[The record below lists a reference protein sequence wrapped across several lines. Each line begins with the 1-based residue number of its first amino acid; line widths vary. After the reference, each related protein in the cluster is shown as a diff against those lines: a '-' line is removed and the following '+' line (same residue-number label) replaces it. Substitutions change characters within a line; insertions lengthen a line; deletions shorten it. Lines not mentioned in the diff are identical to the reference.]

1 MKVSVLGGGSWATAI
16 VKLLTNNIDVSWWPR
31 SKDAVSYL
39 NEFHHNPK
47 YLQSVEFD
55 LNKLYL
61 SNNIEKVISNGDLI
75 IVAIPAAFI
84 DEQLKDVDPEL
95 LQNKII
101 FSATKGMIPEY
112 NLIPAEYF
120 HSKYNVP
127 YHQLGIICGPCHAEE
142 VALERLSYLT
152 IASSEKKHALTL
164 SEYLSCRYL
173 KTMISDDLIGAE
185 YSCILK
191 NVYALAAGIC
201 SGVGYGDNFISVLIA
216 NSIQEL
222 ERFIDIAHPIHRDTK
237 SSAYLGDLLVTAY
250 SKFSRNRTFGFMIGK
265 GYSVRSAQLEMNMI
279 AEGYYAAKSL
289 HHINKKY
296 NVEMPILSFV
306 FDVLY
311 NKKSPKKEIVSLSIK
326 MV

>member
-16 VKLLTNNIDVSWWPR
+16 VKLLTNNIDVSWWHR
-31 SKDAVSYL
+31 SKEAVSYI

-84 DEQLKDVDPEL
+84 DESLKDVDPEL

-112 NLIPAEYF
+112 HLIPAEYF

-311 NKKSPKKEIVSLSIK
+311 NKKSPKKEIVSLSKK

>member
-16 VKLLTNNIDVSWWPR
+16 VKLLTNNIGVSWWHR
-31 SKDAVSYL
+31 SQEAVSYI

-47 YLQSVEFD
+47 YLQSVAFD

-84 DEQLKDVDPEL
+84 DESLKDVNPEL

-101 FSATKGMIPEY
+101 ISATKGMIPEY
-112 NLIPAEYF
+112 HLIPAEYF

-127 YHQLGIICGPCHAEE
+127 YYQLGIICGPCHAEE

-311 NKKSPKKEIVSLSIK
+311 NKKSPKKEIVSLSKK

>member
-16 VKLLTNNIDVSWWPR
+16 VKLLTNNTDVSWWHR
-31 SKDAVSYL
+31 SDDAVKYIH
-39 NEFHHNPK
+39 EYHHNPK
-47 YLQSVEFD
+47 YLQSVAFNMD
-55 LNKLYL
+55 KLCL
-61 SNNIEKVISNGDLI
+61 SSNIETVINNGDI
-75 IVAIPAAFI
+75 IIIAIPAAFI
-84 DEQLKDVDPEL
+84 NESLKGVDPQIL
-95 LQNKII
+95 KNKII
-101 FSATKGMIPEY
+101 FSATKGMIPEHH
-112 NLIPAEYF
+112 LIPAEYF
-120 HSKYNVP
+120 HSKYNVA
-127 YHQLGIICGPCHAEE
+127 YNQLGIICGPCHAEE

-152 IASSEKKHALTL
+152 IASSEKTNALILSKH
-164 SEYLSCRYL
+164 LSCRYL

-216 NSIQEL
+216 NSIQEI
-222 ERFIDIAHPIHRDTK
+222 ERFIDVVHPIHRDTK

-279 AEGYYAAKSL
+279 AEGYYAANSL
-289 HHINKKY
+289 HHINEKY

-311 NKKSPKKEIVSLSIK
+311 KNKSPKKEIVSLSKK

>member
-1 MKVSVLGGGSWATAI
+1 MEI
-16 VKLLTNNIDVSWWPR
+16 LLS
-31 SKDAVSYL
+31 L
-39 NEFHHNPK
+39 
-47 YLQSVEFD
+47 
-55 LNKLYL
+55 
-61 SNNIEKVISNGDLI
+61 
-75 IVAIPAAFI
+75 
-84 DEQLKDVDPEL
+84 QLKDVDLEL
-95 LQNKII
+95 LKNKII

-112 NLIPAEYF
+112 HLIPAEYF

-173 KTMISDDLIGAE
+173 KTMISDDSIGAE

-311 NKKSPKKEIVSLSIK
+311 NKKSPKKEIVSLSKK

>member
-16 VKLLTNNIDVSWWPR
+16 VKLLTNNIDVSWWHR
-31 SKDAVSYL
+31 SKEAVSYI

-311 NKKSPKKEIVSLSIK
+311 NKKSPKKEIVSLSKK

>member
-16 VKLLTNNIDVSWWPR
+16 VKLLTNNIGVSWWHR
-31 SKDAVSYL
+31 SQEAVSYI

-84 DEQLKDVDPEL
+84 DESLKDVDPEL

-112 NLIPAEYF
+112 HLIPAEYF

-311 NKKSPKKEIVSLSIK
+311 NKKSPKKEIVSLSKK

>member
-16 VKLLTNNIDVSWWPR
+16 VKLLTNNIGVSWWHR
-31 SKDAVSYL
+31 SKEAVSYI

-84 DEQLKDVDPEL
+84 DESLKDVDPEL

-112 NLIPAEYF
+112 HLIPAEYF

-311 NKKSPKKEIVSLSIK
+311 NKKSPKKEIVSLSKK